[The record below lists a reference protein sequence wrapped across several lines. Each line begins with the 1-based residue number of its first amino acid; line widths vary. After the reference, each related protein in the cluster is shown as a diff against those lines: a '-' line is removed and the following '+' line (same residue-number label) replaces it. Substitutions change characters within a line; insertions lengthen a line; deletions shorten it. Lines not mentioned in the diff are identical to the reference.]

1 MTSTAVKVAKSGI
14 CGCCSVFLLV
24 LGLIQLLP
32 GIILLVTFDYWEDD
46 VFDDFHR
53 YKITLK
59 PLTLKDIELDY
70 QLKLLYS
77 LQIF

>member
-32 GIILLVTFDYWEDD
+32 GIILLVTFDNWEDD

-53 YKITLK
+53 YK
-59 PLTLKDIELDY
+59 LT
-70 QLKLLYS
+70 
-77 LQIF
+77 